1 VVDVAAL
8 GVRLLAIS
16 LWVSLVLPTSV
27 RALEIAVEVRP
38 RIEYSLIVSN
48 LSTNTSVLELT
59 GYVENVGSV
68 GCAARLRADFVS
80 PNLTYTAWS
89 ARRPIW
95 PGAGARLTTWAA
107 LPTGNYTLHL
117 HVHYCYL
124 TYEHGSWP
132 VHFANRTSRVGAAEL
147 VKVRTFPDHLEV
159 RLRAWQQLDGLVL
172 IPAAYPPGWIFE
184 PVWVGE
190 MAEGDVRVVR
200 MGYEPAIWQE
210 ENVTLW
216 LLTLDGE
223 LLAER
228 TFTLRLVS
236 VWERIVD
243 WVTSHIEAILR
254 LIGF

>member
-1 VVDVAAL
+1 
-8 GVRLLAIS
+8 
-16 LWVSLVLPTSV
+16 
-27 RALEIAVEVRP
+27 
-38 RIEYSLIVSN
+38 
-48 LSTNTSVLELT
+48 
-59 GYVENVGSV
+59 
-68 GCAARLRADFVS
+68 
-80 PNLTYTAWS
+80 
-89 ARRPIW
+89 
-95 PGAGARLTTWAA
+95 
-107 LPTGNYTLHL
+107 
-117 HVHYCYL
+117 
-124 TYEHGSWP
+124 
-132 VHFANRTSRVGAAEL
+132 VGAAEL
-147 VKVRTFPDHLEV
+147 VRVRTFPDHLEV
-159 RLRAWQQLDGLVL
+159 RLRARQRLGRLVL
-172 IPAAYPPGWIFE
+172 IPTAYPPGWIFE